1 MDCKHV
7 GFVAFMTIFGRYL
20 TGMTRDQQQFIELL
34 RAGLWGEKA
43 DESLFRGGVDWK
55 EIIRTAKEQTVQG
68 VICDSIGTLPPDLCP
83 PKEILHRLMMDRTR
97 NVQMHSLMNGTL
109 KMVTTALEKA
119 GIPSVLLKG
128 QGVASNYIRPESRS
142 CGDIDLYVGEVDFRK
157 AVDVVSSLE
166 GARQGIECE
175 HHMQLELN
183 GIEIELHKKAD
194 YMPGVR
200 MNRDLQAWT
209 IESLDRNFGTPRL
222 RTWDNSG
229 TAVQLAPA
237 TFDAFF
243 ILHHAVRHMTTGGI
257 GFRQLCD
264 WTMYLHKH
272 HEQIDIDL
280 LLKKLETYRMTA
292 VWQEFGRLAVNF
304 LGLPPEELPLA
315 PARMNS
321 SKTEKILR
329 QIFIS
334 GNFGQADTNRKDNSR
349 TTYLK
354 RKWRSFRFQSQ
365 RLIKLS
371 GIFPGYIASFSIG
384 WLSEAF
390 LRLVRSR

>member
-1 MDCKHV
+1 
-7 GFVAFMTIFGRYL
+7 
-20 TGMTRDQQQFIELL
+20 MTRSQQQFIELL
-34 RAGLWGEKA
+34 KAGLWGEKV
-43 DESLFRGGVDWK
+43 DENLFREAVDWK
-55 EIIRTAKEQTVQG
+55 EIIRTAKEQTAQG

-83 PKEILHRLMMDRTR
+83 PKEILHKLMMDRTR

-157 AVDVVSSLE
+157 AVDVVSSLK

-209 IESLDRNFGTPRL
+209 IESLDRNFSKGM
-222 RTWDNSG
+222 
-229 TAVQLAPA
+229 ALAPA

-280 LLKKLETYRMTA
+280 LQKKLETYRMTA
-292 VWQEFGRLAVNF
+292 VWQEFGRLAVNI

-315 PARMNS
+315 PAHMNS

-334 GNFGQADTNRKDNSR
+334 GNFGHADSVRRPSGSGN
-349 TTYLK
+349 YLK

-390 LRLVRSR
+390 LRLIRSR

>member
-1 MDCKHV
+1 
-7 GFVAFMTIFGRYL
+7 
-20 TGMTRDQQQFIELL
+20 
-34 RAGLWGEKA
+34 
-43 DESLFRGGVDWK
+43 
-55 EIIRTAKEQTVQG
+55 
-68 VICDSIGTLPPDLCP
+68 
-83 PKEILHRLMMDRTR
+83 
-97 NVQMHSLMNGTL
+97 MNGTL

-142 CGDIDLYVGEVDFRK
+142 CGDIDLYVGEKEFDK
-157 AVDVVSSLE
+157 ACKVISAID
-166 GARQGIECE
+166 GARSGIECD
-175 HHMQLELN
+175 HHIQMELN

-194 YMPGVR
+194 YMPGGR
-200 MNRDLQAWT
+200 MDRDLQAWT
-209 IESLDRNFGTPRL
+209 VESLDGNFNNPLL
-222 RTWDNSG
+222 RTWNNDGAS
-229 TAVQLAPA
+229 VRLAPA

-243 ILHHAVRHMTTGGI
+243 ILHHAVRHMTVGGI

-264 WTMYLHKH
+264 WTMYLHNH
-272 HEQIDIDL
+272 HTEIDTTL
-280 LLKKLETYRMTA
+280 LHKKLKKYRMVE
-292 VWQEFGRLAVNF
+292 VWQEFGLIAVNI
-304 LGLPPEELPLA
+304 LGLPADELPLA
-315 PARMNS
+315 PASMES
-321 SKTEKILR
+321 AKTEKILR

-334 GNFGQADTNRKDNSR
+334 GNFGHADSVRRPSGSGN
-349 TTYLK
+349 YLI

>member
-1 MDCKHV
+1 
-7 GFVAFMTIFGRYL
+7 
-20 TGMTRDQQQFIELL
+20 
-34 RAGLWGEKA
+34 
-43 DESLFRGGVDWK
+43 
-55 EIIRTAKEQTVQG
+55 
-68 VICDSIGTLPPDLCP
+68 
-83 PKEILHRLMMDRTR
+83 MMDRTR
-97 NVQMHSLMNGTL
+97 NVQMHSLMNSTL

-209 IESLDRNFGTPRL
+209 IESLDRNFGK
-222 RTWDNSG
+222 G
-229 TAVQLAPA
+229 MALAPA

-280 LLKKLETYRMTA
+280 LQKKLETYRMTA
-292 VWQEFGRLAVNF
+292 VWQEFGCLAVNI

-315 PARMNS
+315 PAHMNS

-334 GNFGQADTNRKDNSR
+334 GNFGHADSVRRPSGSGN
-349 TTYLK
+349 YLI

-371 GIFPGYIASFSIG
+371 GIFPGYSASFSIG

>member
-1 MDCKHV
+1 
-7 GFVAFMTIFGRYL
+7 
-20 TGMTRDQQQFIELL
+20 MTRSQQQFIELL
-34 RAGLWGEKA
+34 KAGLWGEKV
-43 DESLFRGGVDWK
+43 DENLFREAVDWK

-83 PKEILHRLMMDRTR
+83 PKEILHKLMMDRTR

-175 HHMQLELN
+175 HHMQFELN

-209 IESLDRNFGTPRL
+209 IESLDRNFSKGM
-222 RTWDNSG
+222 
-229 TAVQLAPA
+229 ALAPA

-280 LLKKLETYRMTA
+280 LQKKLDTYRMTA
-292 VWQEFGRLAVNF
+292 VWQEFGRLAVNI

-334 GNFGQADTNRKDNSR
+334 GNFGHADSVRKPSGSGN
-349 TTYLK
+349 YLK